1 MTFQYYGIPQ
11 HFGLFYA
18 MGGSLIMEGL
28 LSACYHICPNN
39 SNYQFGKIL
48 GLFAGKHMCFVIT
61 VTGKVSLCNH
71 PRRHL
76 FCIWFYCKLG
86 IQY

>member
-1 MTFQYYGIPQ
+1 MKATCLANGKCTWNRPVNHHCMTFQYYGIPQ

-39 SNYQFGKIL
+39 SNYQFGKFL
-48 GLFAGKHMCFVIT
+48 GLFAGKHI
-61 VTGKVSLCNH
+61 L
-71 PRRHL
+71 
-76 FCIWFYCKLG
+76 
-86 IQY
+86 